1 MEGKR
6 VIQPDTGEETKKRL
20 PLAGIIAAVLAALLL
35 GAALGFREQMFM
47 GLIVMLGSP
56 CTPTSYVMTRS
67 LGGDAALAGTT
78 VMLTTL
84 ASSVSLT
91 FWIFLWRSL
100 GVL

>member
-1 MEGKR
+1 MQDILKAVGKW
-6 VIQPDTGEETKKRL
+6 
-20 PLAGIIAAVLAALLL
+20 LALVVVLVAVLL